1 MKEMKKR
8 NYILALGL
16 MAALMLSA
24 CGSKQTENVQT
35 QAATQAAAAET
46 TAAAEESTEAATEGS
61 QAAVLAELPDDFDEE
76 YFSGVVTAFDGTTV
90 TLKNDDGQSKE
101 FDIAA
106 AERYDEGLLMEGC
119 FAEIGYATLA
129 DGKEAA
135 LDVNVEMDIEQ
146 QAAIENRDP
155 VIAGTVQLN
164 DINDLEI
171 IDQCGAERVLDNSM
185 ARTVAFADI
194 KNGDKVYVTYL
205 GSLLNPEEN
214 PDEENPIENPI
225 TIKIV
230 AADAL
235 NSEEAAANYLTGVID
250 HIDHENGNLT
260 LSTDAVNFE
269 VSAPE
274 HMLNGLDEEDDIR
287 VYYEGALSG
296 IMVDAVKIE
305 KQ

>member
-1 MKEMKKR
+1 MKKR

-46 TAAAEESTEAATEGS
+46 TAAAEESTEAAAEGS

-76 YFSGVVTAFDGTTV
+76 YFSGVVTAFDGTVV
-90 TLKNDDGQSKE
+90 TLKNDDGESKE

-106 AERYDEGLLMEGC
+106 AERYDDGLLMEGC
-119 FAEIGYATLA
+119 YAEIGYATLA
-129 DGKEAA
+129 DGKIAA

-155 VIAGTVQLN
+155 MIAGTVQLN
-164 DINDLEI
+164 DINDLEL
-171 IDQCGAERVLDNSM
+171 IDQGGVERDLDNSM

-205 GSLLNPEEN
+205 GSLLNPEED
-214 PDEENPIENPI
+214 PDEENPIEKPI

-235 NSEEAAANYLTGVID
+235 NSEEAAANYLTGIID

-260 LSTDAVNFE
+260 LATDAVNFE

-274 HMLNGLDEEDDIR
+274 HMLNGLDEEDEVK

>member
-1 MKEMKKR
+1 MKKR

-46 TAAAEESTEAATEGS
+46 TAAAEESTEAAAEGS

-76 YFSGVVTAFDGTTV
+76 YFSGVVTAFDGTVV
-90 TLKNDDGQSKE
+90 TLKNDDGESKE

-106 AERYDEGLLMEGC
+106 AERYDDGLLMEGC
-119 FAEIGYATLA
+119 YAEIGYATLA
-129 DGKEAA
+129 DGKIAA

-164 DINDLEI
+164 DINDLEL
-171 IDQCGAERVLDNSM
+171 IDQGGVERDLDNSM

-205 GSLLNPEEN
+205 GSLLNQEED

-235 NSEEAAANYLTGVID
+235 NSEEAAANYLTGIID

-260 LSTDAVNFE
+260 LATDAVNFE

-274 HMLNGLDEEDDIR
+274 HMLNGLDEEDEIK